1 MSRTWCQLWNDL
13 FCFFKSYSAFKQT
26 NFSPSFRAKSD
37 QNQNWKQDNDD
48 NNRGGR
54 RCFGGSTGYFQ
65 TNEEWYV
72 GGLIGCRI
80 PWGQRHTGGVG
91 VGSRLPGDM
100 RKTDME
106 EELLAWEGII
116 KLSNIK
122 IQYHQKK
129 KKRTKKKKPNK
140 QYTTFVFTIV
150 HYCRRSPRGLWLL
163 TGRLRHRPVPQC
175 PAPPARLVLWQQ
187 PVWHWCFWAAPDVG

>member
-1 MSRTWCQLWNDL
+1 MINRCPELGANYGMIC
-13 FCFFKSYSAFKQT
+13 FVFFKVIQLSNRLTFPPVSEPKVIKT
-26 NFSPSFRAKSD
+26 KTE
-37 QNQNWKQDNDD
+37 KQDNDD
-48 NNRGGR
+48 DNRGGR

-106 EELLAWEGII
+106 ELLAWEGII

-129 KKRTKKKKPNK
+129 KKKEQRKRNQTNSTPLLFL
-140 QYTTFVFTIV
+140 QLFIIADVV
-150 HYCRRSPRGLWLL
+150 HEVCDS
-163 TGRLRHRPVPQC
+163 
-175 PAPPARLVLWQQ
+175 
-187 PVWHWCFWAAPDVG
+187 